1 MDPQDEKNF
10 QPSRFLLTYSQL
22 QTAEGLELLQLLQ
35 TVTEDGTISDEEI
48 GALREWLEINRSADL
63 PAIAL
68 LTERVEKILADGKVT
83 EDERRAISGD
93 IEAILPPDIRQ
104 DVIAKKSPINKGKR
118 VPGQEKTRRTREK
131 NAPVIEYD
139 FLVAGVKYEGNPG
152 VVRYYARQGDDV
164 SLVRERDNRKS
175 PNAVSIHL
183 QNGMQ
188 IGYVPEEDA
197 REMATFL
204 DEGYKYRALIKQILT
219 GGRTPIPVVNVRIYH
234 PQADM
239 EELRPGDKVPERK
252 SIPFIARRSGYGL
265 AVVVLA
271 ALLLML
277 VRFSMC

>member
-1 MDPQDEKNF
+1 MDPQDEKSV
-10 QPSRFLLTYSQL
+10 QPSRFLLTYAQL

-35 TVTEDGTISDEEI
+35 TVTADGTISDEEI
-48 GALREWLEINRSADL
+48 AALREWLDINRSADL

-104 DVIAKKSPINKGKR
+104 DVIAKKSPIHKGKR
-118 VPGQEKTRRTREK
+118 VPAQEKTRRTREK
-131 NAPVIEYD
+131 NAPVIEFD

-164 SLVRERDNRKS
+164 SLIRERDNQKS

-197 REMATFL
+197 REMAIFL
-204 DEGYKYRALIKQILT
+204 DEGYKYRALIKQILA
-219 GGRTPIPVVNVRIYH
+219 GGRTPIPVVNVRIYS

-239 EELRPGDKVPERK
+239 EELRPGDKVTERK
-252 SIPFIARRSGYGL
+252 FITSIASRSGYGL

-271 ALLLML
+271 AVLLML